1 MPSYFLI
8 PRATT
13 MKTIQTDR
21 LDKNTINKSRWKAET
36 CLCNLQEGQKR
47 ETEDQEPKEIN
58 KKTEVLIHQ

>member
-1 MPSYFLI
+1 
-8 PRATT
+8 

-36 CLCNLQEGQKR
+36 CLRNLQEGKKR